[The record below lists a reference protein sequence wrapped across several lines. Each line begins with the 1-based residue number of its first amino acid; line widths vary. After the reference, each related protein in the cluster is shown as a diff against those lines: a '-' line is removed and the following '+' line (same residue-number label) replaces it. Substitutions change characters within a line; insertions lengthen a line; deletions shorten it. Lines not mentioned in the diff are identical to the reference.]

1 MKINM
6 HVKFYIKSDLVKYG
20 YDVTNLDLWVLT
32 LQILKTEFV
41 LFSQK
46 WSKSNR
52 LSHVKLTSTLILT
65 ILLVA
70 RLINFQ

>member
-1 MKINM
+1 M
-6 HVKFYIKSDLVKYG
+6 HVKFYIRSDLVKYN
-20 YDVTNLDLWVLT
+20 YDVTNLDLSVLT
-32 LQILKTEFV
+32 SQILKTEFV

-52 LSHVKLTSTLILT
+52 LSHVKLTCTLILT